1 MKINYSNKLNAY
13 YTTAAAV
20 TALPAN
26 VAKIHTLAQV
36 QARREGVA
44 NAKAYALEALGD
56 VAFEV
61 GATVHAY
68 AVVAGELAL
77 EGRVDFSR
85 SLIVRG
91 RASSVLARTR
101 DILAAATEQLTNL
114 ADYGVTQE
122 QLTDFEAKINAFDAA
137 HTKPRQQVTKASV
150 ATRSLEVR
158 FRATDTILKQRLDKL
173 VVGFKASAPAF
184 YKNYQAARTI
194 VDLTGSR
201 PPAPSPAR
209 RRNRPEASAGRPRPG
224 WSANIDSATRGDV
237 PCPDLAIGAS
247 PREGRP

>member
-13 YTTAAAV
+13 QTVAAVLADYEATWQGLPALVAAA
-20 TALPAN
+20 TALNAN
-26 VAKIHTLAQV
+26 IAEIHALAQA
-36 QARREGVA
+36 QASREGVA
-44 NAKAYALEALGD
+44 NEKSYALAALGD

-61 GATVHAY
+61 GAAVHAY

-101 DILAAATEQLTNL
+101 DILAAATEQLANL
-114 ADYGVTQE
+114 ADYGVTQA
-122 QLTDFEAKINAFDAA
+122 QLTDFEAKIDAFEAA

-158 FRATDTILKQRLDKL
+158 FRATDAILSKRLDKL
-173 VVGFKASAPAF
+173 VVRFKASAPAF

-194 VDLTGSR
+194 VDIPGSHH
-201 PPAPSPAR
+201 PATSTPTPAPQPA
-209 RRNRPEASAGRPRPG
+209 
-224 WSANIDSATRGDV
+224 
-237 PCPDLAIGAS
+237 
-247 PREGRP
+247 